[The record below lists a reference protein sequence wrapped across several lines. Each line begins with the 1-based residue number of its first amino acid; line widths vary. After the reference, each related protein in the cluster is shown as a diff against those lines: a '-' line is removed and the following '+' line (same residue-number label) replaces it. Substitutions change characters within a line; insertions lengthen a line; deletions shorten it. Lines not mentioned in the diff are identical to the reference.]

1 MSLSPPLASPAAP
14 DPVAPAMAAMELDI
28 SHKGN
33 VNGKV
38 DGKLDAQ
45 ELLEI
50 GDNVFQDHRWEQAQ
64 ALLTSRKE
72 WGPTAAKDILL
83 QGAQSMGFWHLPDDT
98 LATLVDQLIGAA
110 PRPSIGL
117 QQWADWTDKTSAG
130 RGMSEASLMN
140 RLKSKELAVPI
151 ESSRFSPDVDLSSTP
166 AGFSKPHSAVPDWRG
181 YFVSPNYFRYANVAI
196 HFVVFGLSA
205 AYASDL
211 VIDKYPDAIKLFSWP
226 IWFARLGGMATSI
239 WTALLFITMSRAMLS
254 SISRCL
260 PKWASFCIVFLD
272 SHKDFHIEA
281 GKALCLY
288 SSIHVTGH
296 TIGTVPGVMQK
307 SVAELNGLL
316 GCAQD
321 DPPWLVDLDL
331 SKLYWPMCP
340 LTEENKPKTFTEALF
355 LTVPGV
361 TGAMLTSL
369 LALIAV
375 TSLQSVRTKHFE
387 CFWNLHNVAIITWP
401 IILFFHGSQGWVGV
415 GIPLVVIV
423 SSFPIAAYGAGRIAR
438 LLRYYLF
445 VGKAVRILRATVR
458 LGRQGDINGSLTQL
472 EVTPP
477 PYLWSFHAGMYAFI
491 CMPDYAPLQWHP
503 FTITSGKDDA
513 TVNFLVAGV
522 GDWSN
527 EVARRCLKGELP
539 RLALDGPFVSPTQSA
554 MDKEVLVAIGAGVGV
569 TPFLSLLST
578 FLVQLSTE
586 TSASSLVEAHFY
598 WITRDPCEFIFGAP
612 LLRNWLSHRPLHAK
626 IVVHLYTTAKG
637 PENSLP
643 SFLFK
648 ECLRRQSIVDR
659 AHFKAIFPEW
669 QRQNLQTPG
678 PQFPWCW
685 AEGGEEELLWV
696 PCPSGDDGM
705 DKFRQVTSQ
714 PTAFE
719 QKQSRQN
726 EQNANVEAAEESEV
740 IMVPVNVGRPN
751 FLRDIASI
759 GRARPE
765 KNLHVYVCGNTTLV
779 HDLQS
784 GCQRIA
790 KEALQ
795 RNPHQKKLQQY
806 IVHFERFG

>member
-1 MSLSPPLASPAAP
+1 M
-14 DPVAPAMAAMELDI
+14 
-28 SHKGN
+28 
-33 VNGKV
+33 
-38 DGKLDAQ
+38 
-45 ELLEI
+45 
-50 GDNVFQDHRWEQAQ
+50 VFQDHRLEE
-64 ALLTSRKE
+64 ALQLLRGRE
-72 WGPTAAKDILL
+72 GWGRSAAKEVLL
-83 QGAQSMGFWHLPDDT
+83 QGAKSLGFWRLPDES
-98 LATLVDQLIGAA
+98 LGSLVDQLLGAK
-110 PRPSIGL
+110 PGPSYAL
-117 QQWADWTDKTSAG
+117 QQWAAEWTDTTVARNGKSDNSLAARLNSKDIAG
-130 RGMSEASLMN
+130 SVETH
-140 RLKSKELAVPI
+140 
-151 ESSRFSPDVDLSSTP
+151 RFAPEVDMDVDMSNAPRS
-166 AGFSKPHSAVPDWRG
+166 FQKPHSIVPDWRG
-181 YFVSPNYFRYANVAI
+181 HFVSPNYFRCWNIGI

-211 VIDKYPDAIKLFSWP
+211 VIDKYPDAVKLFSWP

-239 WTALLFITMSRAMLS
+239 WSALLFLTTSRAMLS
-254 SISRCL
+254 STSRCL
-260 PKWASFCIVFLD
+260 PKWASVLITFLD

-307 SVAELNGLL
+307 SVAELNRLL

-331 SKLYWPMCP
+331 SQLYWPMCP

-361 TGAMLTSL
+361 TGAVLTGM
-369 LALIAV
+369 LALIAF
-375 TSLQSVRTKHFE
+375 TSRQSFRSKHFE
-387 CFWNLHNVAIITWP
+387 CFWNLHNVAIFTWP

-423 SSFPIAAYGAGRIAR
+423 SALPITTYAIGRIAR

-458 LGRQGDINGSLTQL
+458 LGRKGDVNGSLTQL

-554 MDKEVLVAIGAGVGV
+554 MDTEVLVAIGAGVGV

-578 FLVQLSTE
+578 FLVQLSGTD
-586 TSASSLVEAHFY
+586 ASSLLEAHFY
-598 WITRDPCEFIFGAP
+598 WVTRDPSEFIFGAP

-626 IVVHLYTTAKG
+626 IVVHLYTTARC
-637 PENSLP
+637 PEKDLP

-648 ECLRRQSIVDR
+648 ECLKRQGAVDR
-659 AHFKAIFPEW
+659 QYFKAVFPEW
-669 QRQNLQTPG
+669 QRQNLQAPG

-685 AEGGEEELLWV
+685 AESGQEELLWV
-696 PCPSGDDGM
+696 PCPSRDDFTE
-705 DKFRQVTSQ
+705 KFWLVSSSSPGSELYTSQ
-714 PTAFE
+714 
-719 QKQSRQN
+719 QSD
-726 EQNANVEAAEESEV
+726 VEKASEK
-740 IMVPVNVGRPN
+740 ILMPVNIGRPN
-751 FLRDIASI
+751 FLRDIAAI
-759 GRARPE
+759 GRARPD
-765 KNLHVYVCGNTTLV
+765 KSLHVYVCGNDGLV

-790 KEALQ
+790 KEALE
-795 RNPHQKKLQQY
+795 RNPDQTNLQQY
-806 IVHFERFG
+806 LVHFERFG